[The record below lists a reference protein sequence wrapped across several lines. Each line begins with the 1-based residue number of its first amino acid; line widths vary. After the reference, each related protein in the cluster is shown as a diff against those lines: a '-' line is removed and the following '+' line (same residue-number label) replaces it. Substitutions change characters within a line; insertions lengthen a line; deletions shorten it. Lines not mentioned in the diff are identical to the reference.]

1 MTDKERQVPTWL
13 MPVFIGA
20 ILTLGAAQLVLSS
33 SINERTNKNTE
44 DILTIKQQYVSL
56 DMFFLFVRTFE
67 LQQEEIIGIKEGDSE
82 KVRDAQAKY
91 RELRSAIMQ
100 IQSPK
105 TRGQ

>member
-44 DILTIKQQYVSL
+44 DIMVIKEEYVSS